1 MPKALQKTLLKLV
14 IAGFVALL
22 LFNYPLLSLY
32 RGHIGGVPALYV
44 WLLGLWLLM
53 ILVAWRVVA
62 RHVAGQSKA
71 KLERLSND

>member
-44 WLLGLWLLM
+44 WLFALWLLM
-53 ILVAWRVVA
+53 ILVARRVA
-62 RHVAGQSKA
+62 TRHGVNQSKA